1 MKPMLLLPI
10 IGLFISLPICGEDTF
25 SGLMMTQPNIKFMIP
40 SRKSSNP
47 QATLE
52 AIESHF
58 IKEVFLKDMFK
69 DSGTSI
75 LTEEEKDSI
84 PESFQGGIEREIIIQ
99 AFADKLAKQ
108 DILHLKKLI
117 KHEQSKQ

>member
-1 MKPMLLLPI
+1 MTSIYTLLIMVIVLSVP
-10 IGLFISLPICGEDTF
+10 LLGEDTF
-25 SGLMMTQPNIKFMIP
+25 SGLMMTQPNINLMIP
-40 SRKSSNP
+40 SRKSAHP
-47 QATLE
+47 EATIE

-58 IKEVFLKDMFK
+58 IKDVFLKDLFK
-69 DSGTSI
+69 DNVTSI

-84 PESFQGGIEREIIIQ
+84 PESFQGGMEREIIIQ

-117 KHEQSKQ
+117 KHEQSRQ